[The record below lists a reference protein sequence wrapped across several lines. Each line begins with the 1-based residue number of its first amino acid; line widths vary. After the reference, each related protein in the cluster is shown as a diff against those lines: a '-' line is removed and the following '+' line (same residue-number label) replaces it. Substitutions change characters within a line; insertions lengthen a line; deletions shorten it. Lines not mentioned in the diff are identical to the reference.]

1 MNYNTYPIAD
11 LIDEIAM
18 GPFGSNIKVD
28 CFVDKGIPVLNGSNL
43 EGFELSEKSFRYV
56 TEEKADSLKKANAYK
71 GDVVI
76 THRGTLGQI
85 VYIPQTAQ
93 RDRYVISQS
102 QFRVKCN
109 KKVLPEYFVYYFH
122 TPIGQ
127 HKLLSNASQVGV
139 PALAR
144 PSSTF
149 QKIEIEIPDLETQ
162 KKVVKLIGSLQT
174 RIKTNAEINDNLQ
187 QQAAALFANFY
198 DQAETEVGFTEM
210 IQILGGGTPKTGESS
225 YWNGDIPFFTP
236 KDVGFP
242 YTLTTEKTITEEGLA
257 HCNSRLYPINT
268 VFVTARG
275 TVLASSGMRVGE
287 MVMLNREDIDFN
299 ERECVVIG
307 KGNKERLVYFDART
321 KIHLQNYLNERTDA
335 NPALF
340 VSLKAPHD
348 RLMIGGVETRL
359 RELGKRLNL
368 PKVHPHKFRRTLATS
383 AIDKGMPIE
392 QVQQL
397 VGHQKIDTTMHYAM
411 VKQQNVKLAHRKYIG

>member
-1 MNYNTYPIAD
+1 MNYKTYPISD

-56 TEEKADSLKKANAYK
+56 TEEKADSLKKANAHK

-187 QQAAALFANFY
+187 KQAAALFANFY

-275 TVLASSGMRVGE
+275 TVGKVGLPGVP
-287 MVMLNREDIDFN
+287 MAMNQSCYALV
-299 ERECVVIG
+299 G
-307 KGNKERLVYFDART
+307 KDTHQLLVYFYT
-321 KIHLQNYLNERTDA
+321 
-335 NPALF
+335 
-340 VSLKAPHD
+340 LKAVD
-348 RLMIGGVETRL
+348 RLKHKASGAVFDAVTTRDFEAENIMKLSDDDTKAFLDVAEPIYQAVLNNSIENL
-359 RELGKRLNL
+359 RLAELRDSLL
-368 PKVHPHKFRRTLATS
+368 PKLMNGE
-383 AIDKGMPIE
+383 IDVSGI
-392 QVQQL
+392 QL
-397 VGHQKIDTTMHYAM
+397 
-411 VKQQNVKLAHRKYIG
+411 